1 MHGCSMAE
9 CIVSII
15 IPMYNSEKYIGTC
28 LDSIMRSDL
37 PCELYEIIVV
47 DDGSSDNGAI
57 IVKSY
62 TDKYSNIHYFLQSNQ
77 GQSSARNN
85 GIKRCQGKYVW
96 FIDSDDKVDAKLRCL
111 IDYLDQEVQ
120 LDIMAFQLKEV
131 SESGEFIK
139 KECSQPTVQH
149 EVVLLGRDAIIS
161 GYNPSSVCALFIRRE
176 FMIENNLCFMI
187 GITHQDVELSY
198 KLFAKAQKVLFVK
211 ETPYIYILHPN
222 STSQSVKPEKKIKYM
237 TDELVIMQSFSD
249 LAKTFSGKDE
259 ELKEVIEKR
268 VNDILFGLCFSMF
281 KHRNDWNKNGVNHAI
296 LKKMEGEGLYPVKV
310 SFGNLKKNIFKFIFN
325 QRYLFS

>member
-1 MHGCSMAE
+1 MTG

-28 LDSIMRSDL
+28 LDSIMKSDL
-37 PCELYEIIVV
+37 PCEMYEIIVV
-47 DDGSSDNGAI
+47 DDGSSDNGPA

-96 FIDSDDKVDAKLRCL
+96 FVDSDDKVGAKLKSL
-111 IDYLDQEVQ
+111 IDYLDIEVQ
-120 LDIMAFQLKEV
+120 LDILAFQLKEV
-131 SESGEFIK
+131 SENGRFIK
-139 KECSQPTVQH
+139 NECSQPAVQH
-149 EVVLLGRDAIIS
+149 GVVLLGRDAIIS

-176 FMIENNLCFMI
+176 FIIENNLFFMI

-198 KLFAKAQKVLFVK
+198 KLFSKAQKVLFIN
-211 ETPYIYILHPN
+211 EAPYQYILHPN
-222 STSQSVKPEKKIKYM
+222 STSQSVNPEKKIKYM

-249 LAKTFSGKDE
+249 LAKSFSGKDE
-259 ELKEVIEKR
+259 ELKDIIDKR
-268 VNDILFGLCFSMF
+268 VNDILFGLCFSMY
-281 KHRNDWNKNGVNHAI
+281 KHRKEWNKNGVNLAI
-296 LKKMEGEGLYPVKV
+296 LKKMENEGLYPVNV
-310 SFGNLKKNIFKFIFN
+310 SFGNLKKNIFKILFN
-325 QRYLFS
+325 HKKFLF

>member
-1 MHGCSMAE
+1 MAE

-28 LDSIMRSDL
+28 LDSIIKSDL
-37 PCELYEIIVV
+37 PCDVYEIIVV
-47 DDGSSDNGAI
+47 DDGSSDNGAAV
-57 IVKSY
+57 VKSY
-62 TDKYSNIHYFLQSNQ
+62 IDQYSNVHYFLQSNQ

-85 GIKRCQGKYVW
+85 GIKRCRGKYVW
-96 FIDSDDKVDAKLRCL
+96 CVDSDDKVDAKLKRV
-111 IDYLDQEVQ
+111 IGYLENGPQ
-120 LDIMAFQLKEV
+120 LDILAFQLKEV
-131 SESGEFIK
+131 TESGKFIK
-139 KECSQPTVQH
+139 NECSQPAIQQGVI
-149 EVVLLGRDAIIS
+149 LLGRDAIIS
-161 GYNPSSVCALFIRRE
+161 GYNPSSVCALLIRRE
-176 FMIENNLCFMI
+176 FMMENSLFFMI

-198 KLFAKAQKVLFVK
+198 RLFAKAQKVLFTK
-211 ETPYIYILHPN
+211 EAPYIYILHPN

-310 SFGNLKKNIFKFIFN
+310 SFGNLKKNIFRLIFN
-325 QRYLFS
+325 QSFLFF